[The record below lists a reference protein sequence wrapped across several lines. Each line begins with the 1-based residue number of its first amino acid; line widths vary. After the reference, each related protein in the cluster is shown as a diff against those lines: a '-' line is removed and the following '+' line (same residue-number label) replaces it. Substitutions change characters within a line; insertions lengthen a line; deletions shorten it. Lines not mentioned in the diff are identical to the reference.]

1 MSLKFAYTVKKL
13 TNCAR
18 CGGTH
23 SEITFFQ
30 LDIPS
35 GEYTHYTFCPTNLQ
49 PILLA
54 FTND

>member
-1 MSLKFAYTVKKL
+1 MSVHFTYKVKKL

-23 SEITFFQ
+23 EDIIFFQ

-35 GEYTHYTFCPTNLQ
+35 GEYTHYTLCPANLQ